1 MREPPDTRLAGQWRL
16 AVRII
21 LLVTGIVLGVWL
33 MVTLRSVLVQV
44 LLALI
49 LAAGLTPLVDWLADR
64 HLPRG
69 LAVLLIYLTL
79 ILLLVGLGVL
89 VVPAMIDE
97 VEQLALNA
105 PKYGDLVLDRLR
117 ELREQYR
124 FLPPLDEQLAEQ
136 LRGLTGQIGLI
147 AAQALTVARVAL
159 SIFSGL
165 LNAVLVLILTLYF
178 VVFGQTIRAYL
189 LSFVPPG
196 RRPRLVEMTDRMGR
210 RMGGWL
216 LGQIVLSMS
225 IGVVSYVGLSV
236 LGVRYAI
243 FLAVVAAI
251 GEAIP
256 NFGPIL
262 STIPAVLVALTQ
274 SPLLALATLA
284 LYFGIQ
290 QLENNL
296 LVPKIMERAV
306 ELHPFATILALLVG
320 VELMGVIGAI
330 LSVPVTAA
338 LAVALDEVRWARGAA
353 ESAPAQAAGPLP
365 APPEPPAAADT
376 TPRAGQPAESEL

>member
-1 MREPPDTRLAGQWRL
+1 VRDPPDTRLAGQWRL

-21 LLVTGIVLGVWL
+21 LLVTGIVLGLWL
-33 MVTLRSVLVQV
+33 VVTLRTVLVQV

-64 HLPRG
+64 RLPRG
-69 LAVLLIYLTL
+69 LAVLLIYLAL

-89 VVPAMIDE
+89 VVPLMVDE

-105 PKYGDLVLDRLR
+105 PRYGDQVLDRMR
-117 ELREQYR
+117 ELREQYP
-124 FLPPLDEQLAEQ
+124 FLPPLDEQLAAQ
-136 LRGLTGQIGLI
+136 LRGLGSQIGLI
-147 AAQALTVARVAL
+147 ASQALTVARVAL
-159 SIFSGL
+159 GIFSGL

-189 LSFVPPG
+189 LSFVPPA
-196 RRPRLVEMTDRMGR
+196 RRPRLVEITDRMGR

-225 IGVVSYVGLSV
+225 IGVVSYIGLSV

-284 LYFGIQ
+284 LYIGIQ

-306 ELHPFATILALLVG
+306 ELHPFATIIALLVG
-320 VELMGVIGAI
+320 VELMGIIGAI

-338 LAVALDEVRWARGAA
+338 LAVALDEVRWARGAKSTPA
-353 ESAPAQAAGPLP
+353 EAAAPLP
-365 APPEPPAAADT
+365 ASPKPPAAPDT
-376 TPRAGQPAESEL
+376 TPRAGQPAESEP

>member
-1 MREPPDTRLAGQWRL
+1 
-16 AVRII
+16 
-21 LLVTGIVLGVWL
+21 
-33 MVTLRSVLVQV
+33 
-44 LLALI
+44 
-49 LAAGLTPLVDWLADR
+49 
-64 HLPRG
+64 PRG

-105 PKYGDLVLDRLR
+105 PQYSDLVLDRLR
-117 ELREQYR
+117 ELREQYS